1 MRALLSKVLG
11 VVCCAAALSACDGG
25 TGSEALD
32 PVGTVS
38 FSYRGAVT
46 GTYQA
51 TGELQLRSGTLPQP
65 ATGATAYRQDSI
77 LAVLAFKTDGGAR
90 GDGFTLILGAL
101 TEKGSY
107 AFDPLACQAQSAG
120 ACRIGV
126 FVPGLDA
133 ALLSTNPDPAALAAN
148 AYVLALGSVE
158 VTRLTKL
165 RVRGTFS
172 GTAVRAS
179 DPSLQNAVTI
189 TRGEFD
195 VPIPPR

>member
-1 MRALLSKVLG
+1 MQATLSRVLG
-11 VVCCAAALSACDGG
+11 VVCCSAVLAACDGG
-25 TGSEALD
+25 TGSEQLD

-38 FSYRGAVT
+38 FTYRGAVT

-51 TGELQLRSGTLPQP
+51 TGELQVRSGTLPQP

-77 LAVLAFKTDGGAR
+77 LAVLAFRTEGGAR
-90 GDGFTLILGAL
+90 GDGFSLVLGAL
-101 TEKGSY
+101 TETGSY

-120 ACRIGV
+120 ACRVGV
-126 FVPGLDA
+126 FAPGLDA
-133 ALLSTNPDPAALAAN
+133 ALLATTPDAAALAAN
-148 AYVLALGSVE
+148 AYVLVLGSVN
-158 VTRLTKL
+158 VTRLTDL

-179 DPSLQNAVTI
+179 DPTLQNAVTI
-189 TRGEFD
+189 TQGEFD

>member
-1 MRALLSKVLG
+1 MRAMLSRAIGVL
-11 VVCCAAALSACDGG
+11 CCAAALGACDGG
-25 TGSEALD
+25 TGSDELD

-46 GTYQA
+46 GSYQA
-51 TGELQLRSGTLPQP
+51 RGELQLRGGTLPQP
-65 ATGATAYRQDSI
+65 ATGATAFRQDSI
-77 LAVLAFKTDGGAR
+77 LAVLAFRTEDGAR
-90 GDGFTLILGAL
+90 GDGFSLLLGAL
-101 TEKGSY
+101 TETGSY

-120 ACRIGV
+120 ACRVGV
-126 FVPGLDA
+126 FAPGLDA
-133 ALLSTNPDPAALAAN
+133 AQLATTPDAAALAAN
-148 AYVLALGSVE
+148 AYVLVLGSVN
-158 VTRLTKL
+158 VTRLTDV

-179 DPSLQNAVTI
+179 DPTLSSAVTI

>member
-11 VVCCAAALSACDGG
+11 VVCCAAVLGACDGG
-25 TGSEALD
+25 TGSEELD

-38 FSYRGAVT
+38 FTYRGAVS
-46 GTYQA
+46 GSYQA

-65 ATGATAYRQDSI
+65 ATGATAYRQDSV
-77 LAVLAFKTDGGAR
+77 LAVLAFKTEGGAR
-90 GDGFTLILGAL
+90 GDGFTLVLGAL

-107 AFDPLACQAQSAG
+107 AFDPLACQSQASG

-126 FVPGLDA
+126 FAPGLDA
-133 ALLSTNPDPAALAAN
+133 AQLAATPDAAALAAN
-148 AYVLALGSVE
+148 AYVLVLGSVN
-158 VTRLTKL
+158 VTRLTEL

-179 DPSLQNAVTI
+179 DPTLASAVTI
-189 TRGEFD
+189 SRGEFD

>member
-11 VVCCAAALSACDGG
+11 VVCCAAVLSACDGG
-25 TGSEALD
+25 TGSEELD

-38 FSYRGAVT
+38 FTYRGAVS
-46 GTYQA
+46 GAYQA

-90 GDGFTLILGAL
+90 GDGFSLILGAL
-101 TEKGSY
+101 TETGSY
-107 AFDPLACQAQSAG
+107 AFDPLACQSGSAG

-126 FVPGLDA
+126 FAPGLDA
-133 ALLSTNPDPAALAAN
+133 ALLATTPDAAALAAN
-148 AYVLALGSVE
+148 AYVLVLGSVN
-158 VTRLTKL
+158 VTRLTDL

-179 DPSLQNAVTI
+179 DPTLENAVTI